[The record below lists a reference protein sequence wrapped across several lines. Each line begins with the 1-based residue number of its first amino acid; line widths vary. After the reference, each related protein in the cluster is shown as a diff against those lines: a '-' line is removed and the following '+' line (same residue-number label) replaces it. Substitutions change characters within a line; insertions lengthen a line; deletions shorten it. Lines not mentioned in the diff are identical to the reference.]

1 MVKFQKKWVSAIP
14 PDICYSEILHVHP
27 KFWCFKNHSFGAS
40 EKSLADW
47 TVESQWV
54 FVLKHHMF
62 LVFKFKPLNL
72 RYIGDLGASQSP
84 GLDCACPSCHL
95 DRAGGWVL
103 LIQNWALIHIHIWRV
118 PKIGVPPNHPFI
130 DVFSCTTSG
139 TTGFKECRPCVFF
152 PLRGWK
158 TFWNG
163 MGESQGLCVG
173 PGG

>member
-1 MVKFQKKWVSAIP
+1 MSIP
-14 PDICYSEILHVHP
+14 
-27 KFWCFKNHSFGAS
+27 SFDAS
-40 EKSLADW
+40 KITVLVLVKSLTDW

-72 RYIGDLGASQSP
+72 GYIGDLGASQSP

-103 LIQNWALIHIHIWRV
+103 LIQNWGLIHIWRF

-130 DVFSCTTSG
+130 DVF
-139 TTGFKECRPCVFF
+139 FLHHK
-152 PLRGWK
+152 
-158 TFWNG
+158 WNHKI
-163 MGESQGLCVG
+163 QGV
-173 PGG
+173 